1 MPDNFFLQ
9 RGVPVAT
16 VAINNSTNA
25 ALLALRIISAEDSA
39 LGRELRSKLQ
49 AYVEDMEAEV
59 NLKIER
65 LETGG
70 WEDYVVKK

>member
-1 MPDNFFLQ
+1 
-9 RGVPVAT
+9 VPVAT

-25 ALLALRIISAEDSA
+25 ALLALRIISAEDSV
-39 LGRELRSKLQ
+39 LGRDLRSKLQ
-49 AYVEDMEAEV
+49 KYVEDMEAEV
-59 NLKIER
+59 KIKK